1 MNIWNEKGAF
11 CHNYTHL
18 QQVGEG
24 VLLESSCLSI
34 RLQADWF
41 PDIQCQPF
49 YQESPYH
56 AYGLPIAFGSKGQR
70 SSTLDIKVA
79 ILCLGSR
86 ELSILPRFTISYM
99 GQIYIWFSGSRAL
112 SFLPRVTISY
122 IYTHETKML
131 FIEFQVKGQVHWTSK
146 QQYDFQALQH
156 YPFYL
161 ESPYHTHELN
171 HGSKMFSIE
180 FLVKRS
186 KVKLTGHQSSNM
198 VFI

>member
-18 QQVGEG
+18 QQVGGGRRGGG
-24 VLLESSCLSI
+24 VTGIKLSVHPSVGRMVPKLLVL
-34 RLQADWF
+34 AF
-41 PDIQCQPF
+41 
-49 YQESPYH
+49 
-56 AYGLPIAFGSKGQR
+56 LPRVTIYIMHMVYLLHLGSKGKR

-131 FIEFQVKGQVHWTSK
+131 FIEF
-146 QQYDFQALQH
+146 
-156 YPFYL
+156 
-161 ESPYHTHELN
+161 
-171 HGSKMFSIE
+171 
-180 FLVKRS
+180 
-186 KVKLTGHQSSNM
+186 
-198 VFI
+198 

>member
-1 MNIWNEKGAF
+1 MRREPFVIIIPTCNKLGGGVTGIKLSVHPSVGRMVPRHLVLAF
-11 CHNYTHL
+11 LPRVT
-18 QQVGEG
+18 
-24 VLLESSCLSI
+24 I
-34 RLQADWF
+34 
-41 PDIQCQPF
+41 
-49 YQESPYH
+49 YH

-131 FIEFQVKGQVHWTSK
+131 FIEF
-146 QQYDFQALQH
+146 
-156 YPFYL
+156 
-161 ESPYHTHELN
+161 
-171 HGSKMFSIE
+171 
-180 FLVKRS
+180 
-186 KVKLTGHQSSNM
+186 
-198 VFI
+198 

>member
-18 QQVGEG
+18 QQVGG
-24 VLLESSCLSI
+24 GLLESSCLSI
-34 RLQADWF
+34 RLQAEWF

-180 FLVKRS
+180 FWVKRS